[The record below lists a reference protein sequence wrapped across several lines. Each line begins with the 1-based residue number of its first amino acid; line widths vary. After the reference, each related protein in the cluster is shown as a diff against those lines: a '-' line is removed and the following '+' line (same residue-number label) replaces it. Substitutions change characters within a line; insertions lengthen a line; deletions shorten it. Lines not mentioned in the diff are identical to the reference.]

1 MKIIGSVESRTM
13 SSPGRSP
20 NRDTISNLSEFLPE
34 ILVSIAKLC
43 TSIHDYIS
51 FRGVCRS
58 FRSAATLE
66 NFDREWTGRLPWLML
81 VSRGRIKEEESK
93 EILDRNYTRVADLVD
108 LFEKKTYKI
117 ANFPPLDRS
126 MYPSS
131 KGWILCS
138 SSADIYLTHPV
149 WRIRIYLPGLET
161 FPPETDESPISI
173 SKIVLSDSPAVKTD
187 LLVMV
192 IWGEKNQL
200 GFCRPGDDSW
210 TVMDSSE
217 VPFCDIIYHKRKL
230 YAVDSESRV
239 VECDVHGKNPVQLRQ
254 VFSMPPARDDV
265 DPSPPH
271 GTYYLVESLGEI
283 LIVDRQT
290 YSVETVLFKVY
301 GFDLMDGC
309 TDRRKEIRD
318 LGNRALFVGSNSS
331 FSVDLSKRD
340 GVKRSN
346 GVKRSHSSL
355 PVAFSSQLD
364 DVKPNCIYF
373 TDHSVRTNGLDNG
386 VFCLSDMKTER
397 YIVRCDIC
405 AFPTWVLPSF

>member
-13 SSPGRSP
+13 SSPERSP
-20 NRDTISNLSEFLPE
+20 NRETISNLSELLPE
-34 ILVSIAKLC
+34 LLAAIAKLC

-81 VSRGRIKEEESK
+81 VSRERKNEEESK
-93 EILDRNYTRVADLVD
+93 AILDSNSTRVADFVD

-126 MYPSS
+126 MYLSS
-131 KGWILCS
+131 KGWILCF

-161 FPPETDESPISI
+161 FPPETDDSPISI
-173 SKIVLSDSPAVKTD
+173 SKIVLSDSPTVKTD

-217 VPFCDIIYHKRKL
+217 APFCDIIYHKRKL

-254 VFSMPPARDDV
+254 VFSIPARDNV
-265 DPSPPH
+265 DRIPPH

-283 LIVDRQT
+283 LIVARHT
-290 YSVETVLFKVY
+290 YSVETVFFKIY

-309 TDRRKEIRD
+309 AGRRKEIRN
-318 LGNRALFVGSNSS
+318 LGDRALFVGSNSS
-331 FSVDLSKRD
+331 FSVDLSKWD

-346 GVKRSHSSL
+346 RVKRSDSSL
-355 PVAFSSQLD
+355 PVAFSSKLD

-397 YIVRCDIC
+397 YFVQCAIC
-405 AFPTWVLPSF
+405 VFPTWVLPSF